1 MIINEWQ
8 LNGRLNLALQHQYWA
23 DFALHLALLSPDVR
37 EHAAF
42 CFQDTTSPIPAPSLA
57 EQFGCR
63 VERDPGCQEHDVER
77 LAAQQQALLAGGM
90 ASLRLQTLLQ
100 PVPTVIRH
108 DAQKIS
114 ADVADNLELHTIR
127 HLQQTMSASLEP
139 DPTMLFD
146 VLEQLNQSTHSELAA

>member
-42 CFQDTTSPIPAPSLA
+42 CFQDTTNPISTPSLA

-77 LAAQQQALLAGGM
+77 LAAQQQALLAGGL

-127 HLQQTMSASLEP
+127 HLQQTMSAPQEP
-139 DPTMLFD
+139 DPTLLFD
-146 VLEQLNQSTHSELAA
+146 VLEQLNQPTQPDLAA